1 MTNRAKQRIFFVDD
15 KSSVRKVVCWTLER
29 LGAEVSCFASGP
41 DCLRQLRCRRC
52 DLLITDVKMP
62 GMDGLELLTEAKRIA
77 PWLPVLVVT
86 AYGDVPMA
94 VRALKMGASNFIEKP
109 LQMQSFLSIVKSM
122 LQRTTPPHPLLGKPL
137 SRAEMRVL
145 RFILD
150 GKSNKETAQ
159 ILHRSAKTVEAHRN
173 SIMRKLGVDN
183 VVDLVRQAA
192 AMGLFD
198 LFPDTPK

>member
-15 KSSVRKVVCWTLER
+15 ESSVRKVVCRAFER
-29 LGAEVSCFASGP
+29 LGTEVSCLASAA
-41 DCLRQLRCRRC
+41 DCLEKLRCQRC

-62 GMDGLELLTEAKRIA
+62 GMDGLELLTEAKRIV

-94 VRALKMGASNFIEKP
+94 VKALKMGALDFIEKP
-109 LQMQSFLSIVKSM
+109 LEMQSLLSIVESV
-122 LQRTTPPHPLLGKPL
+122 LQRTTPRHPLLGKAL
-137 SRAEMRVL
+137 TGAEMRVL

-159 ILHRSAKTVEAHRN
+159 ILHRSVKTVEAHRN
-173 SIMRKLGVDN
+173 HIMRKLGVEN
-183 VVDLVRQAA
+183 VVDLVKRAA
-192 AMGLFD
+192 EMGLVE
-198 LFPDTPK
+198 LLPK